1 MIPNHF
7 SIGDI
12 VMQKII
18 IISAILSIQSTF
30 NMGSKFIVVGVFV
43 VPCEWCVRV

>member
-1 MIPNHF
+1 MIANHF

-12 VMQKII
+12 VMQKIN

-43 VPCEWCVRV
+43 VLCEWCVRV